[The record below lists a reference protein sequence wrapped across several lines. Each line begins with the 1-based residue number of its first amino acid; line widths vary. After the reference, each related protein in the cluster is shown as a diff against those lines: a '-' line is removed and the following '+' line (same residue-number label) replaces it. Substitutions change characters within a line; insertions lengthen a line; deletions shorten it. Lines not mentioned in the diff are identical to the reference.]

1 MAKKKSQ
8 VIWLGLAHVKN
19 LGPGASVANGDGAQV
34 YIAIRAD
41 SGEEFEHKAIAVF
54 RQNRFQVLSV
64 DKIENEFDVPKDE
77 TDPVAAEKIELFK
90 RLCQGHKFAMGKF
103 YPYEKII

>member
-19 LGPGASVANGDGAQV
+19 MGAGMSIANGDGAQAL
-34 YIAIRAD
+34 IAIRAD
-41 SGEEFEHKAIAVF
+41 SAEEFENKAIAVF
-54 RQNRFQVLSV
+54 RQNKMQVFSI

-77 TDPVAAEKIELFK
+77 SDPVAAEKIELFK
-90 RLCQGHKFAMGKF
+90 RLCVGHKFAIGKF
-103 YPYEKII
+103 YPYGEK